1 MTKTEYLNQLEHYL
15 RRLPQADYEEAMD
28 YFREYFEEAGPEN
41 EAQVIQDLGNPKEAA
56 YEILSQLLDKK
67 VEEEDIISTRPK
79 HIILIVVLAI
89 LAAPIALP
97 LTIAALVLAFSIIIL
112 ALSSMIITVSIG
124 LTAFIS
130 TFVLIWEAIFKLSG
144 SFSTFSLGLG
154 ASMFSLG
161 LALIFA
167 VLTLLLAQWF
177 KLAFVKLSQWIIK
190 HGYKRGN
197 RV

>member
-161 LALIFA
+161 LALIFT

>member
-67 VEEEDIISTRPK
+67 VEEEDIISARPK

-97 LTIAALVLAFSIIIL
+97 LTIAALALAFSIIIL

>member
-97 LTIAALVLAFSIIIL
+97 LTIAALALAFSIIIL